1 MKMSALFAPTLK
13 ENPAEAEVIS
23 HSLML
28 RAGMIRQ
35 LSSGIYNILP
45 LGLRSLEKIMNI
57 VRRELNRADGQE
69 LLLPALQPG
78 EL

>member
-1 MKMSALFAPTLK
+1 MSALFAPTLK

-45 LGLRSLEKIMNI
+45 LGLRSLEKS
-57 VRRELNRADGQE
+57 
-69 LLLPALQPG
+69 
-78 EL
+78 